1 MDIMSIRNTLG
12 TAGITAAIPTIPTG
26 IHAVD
31 NLLGGGIAVGRTVS
45 IIGKGGSGKS
55 TLLYG
60 LLHNVIHMGG
70 FAILIDPEYAYYDSR
85 MRELGYSAL
94 SNQILLFNTITVDDL
109 FEQFQTIVNTIVKSP
124 NYKFGV
130 MVIDTFSD
138 LPSSQEMNSGTPGI
152 GIHARF
158 ASLFFR
164 NALSIMARTNMTV
177 IFVCH
182 EKTKISTFPG
192 GGMAGYGYIAQN
204 AIYANAFQEFRMI
217 RTTQIKSGT
226 NSVGFKVK
234 IDVRKNKLAPPFR
247 DVVIDYYYQ
256 FGYDRAKNIF
266 DGLIL
271 KDLASKKGAWYT
283 LYTGE
288 KFQLGSIRQDVELL
302 NSLENLLV
310 NGVEQA
316 SQATE
321 ENILNATKVL
331 QLFIEYGFAT
341 QLEDGSFKIQNGD
354 TVTITQLAGN
364 SELLDQYNNVIS
376 QIVSKQ
382 EASVKDDKVI
392 ELIEDKEENTTSDVV
407 DINETNTEVVNK
419 DIVKQEVE

>member
-1 MDIMSIRNTLG
+1 MDIVSIRGALG
-12 TAGITAAIPTIPTG
+12 ASKISSVIPVIPTG

-31 NLLGGGIAVGRTVS
+31 NLLGGGIAVGRTIS
-45 IIGKGGSGKS
+45 IVGKGGSGKS

-60 LLHNVIHMGG
+60 LLHNVVRMGG
-70 FAILIDPEYAYYDSR
+70 FAILIDPEYAYYDKR
-85 MRELGYSAL
+85 MHELGYSAL
-94 SNQILLFNTITVDDL
+94 SNQILLFNTITVDSL
-109 FEQFQTIVNTIVKSP
+109 FGQFQNVVDTVVKLP

-138 LPSSQEMNSGTPGI
+138 LPSEQEMNSGTPGI

-164 NALSIMARTNMTV
+164 NALKTMAQTNMTV

-204 AIYANAFQEFRMI
+204 AIFANAFQEFRMI

-234 IDVRKNKLAPPFR
+234 VDVRKNKLAPPFR
-247 DVVIDYYYQ
+247 DVVVDYYYQ

-271 KDLASKKGAWYT
+271 KDLASKSGAWYT

-288 KFQLGSIRQDVELL
+288 KFQLGTVRQDVELL

-316 SQATE
+316 PQATE
-321 ENILNATKVL
+321 ESILNATKVL
-331 QLFIEYGFAT
+331 QSFVGCGFAT

-354 TVTITQLAGN
+354 IITITQLAGN
-364 SELLDQYNNVIS
+364 SELLDQYNNVIN
-376 QIVSKQ
+376 QIANKQVVSDKEVNEVVETEVNDVVETEELSSDSKLEDPVISQ
-382 EASVKDDKVI
+382 EA
-392 ELIEDKEENTTSDVV
+392 
-407 DINETNTEVVNK
+407 
-419 DIVKQEVE
+419 

>member
-1 MDIMSIRNTLG
+1 MDIVSIRGALG
-12 TAGITAAIPTIPTG
+12 ASAISSGIAVIPTG
-26 IHAVD
+26 IHTID
-31 NLLGGGIAVGRTVS
+31 DLLGGGVAVGRTVS
-45 IIGKGGSGKS
+45 IVGKGGSGKS

-60 LLHNVIHMGG
+60 LLHNVIRMGG
-70 FAILIDPEYAYYDSR
+70 FAILIDPEYAYYDKR
-85 MRELGYSAL
+85 MHELGYSAL

-109 FEQFQTIVNTIVKSP
+109 FEQFQTIVDTVVKLP

-130 MVIDTFSD
+130 IVIDTFSD
-138 LPSSQEMNSGTPGI
+138 LPSKQEMNSGTPGI

-164 NALSIMARTNMTV
+164 NALSKMAQTNMTV

-247 DVVIDYYYQ
+247 DVVVDYYYQ

-271 KDLASKKGAWYT
+271 KDLASKNGAWYT

-288 KFQLGSIRQDVELL
+288 KFQLGTVRQDVELL
-302 NSLENLLV
+302 NRLENILI

-316 SQATE
+316 PQVPE
-321 ENILNATKVL
+321 EDVLSATKVL
-331 QLFIEYGFAT
+331 QSFVKYGFAT
-341 QLEDGSFKIQNGD
+341 LLDDGSFKIQNGD
-354 TVTITQLAGN
+354 IITIIQLAGN

-376 QIVSKQ
+376 QIINKQVESNKEVGDIAESEVVESEVIESEDLSSDSKLEDPVISQ
-382 EASVKDDKVI
+382 EA
-392 ELIEDKEENTTSDVV
+392 
-407 DINETNTEVVNK
+407 
-419 DIVKQEVE
+419 